1 MDIQAVMDNFKKHG
15 FAVSYFPTKE
25 DAAAYLNEQIDGV
38 SVAAGGS
45 MTIAA
50 MGLQESLSAHNT
62 FLSHSNPPQGMTAD
76 EVRRAAMTTDVY
88 LTSANGATTSGE
100 LVNIDGAGN
109 RVGSTYFGH
118 KKVYFIVGIQKFED
132 TLEKAI
138 FRARN
143 IASPK
148 NAQRLHRKTPCAL
161 KADRCYDCNSP
172 ERICNGLSIH
182 YRKLYSAD
190 TEVVII
196 GEALGY

>member
-1 MDIQAVMDNFKKHG
+1 MDIQNILKNFESHG
-15 FAVSYFPTKE
+15 FAAAYFPTKE
-25 DAAAYLNEQIDGV
+25 AAAAYLNEQIDGV

-45 MTIAA
+45 MTVAA
-50 MGLQESLSAHNT
+50 LGLPESLSKHNV
-62 FLSHSNPPQGMTAD
+62 FLSHANPPQGMTAD
-76 EVRRAAMTTDVY
+76 DVRMAAMTTDVY

-109 RVGSTYFGH
+109 RVSSTYFGH
-118 KKVYFIVGIQKFED
+118 KKVYFLVGIQKFED
-132 TLEKAI
+132 TLEQAI
-138 FRARN
+138 WRARN

-161 KADRCYDCNSP
+161 KADRCYDCSSP

-182 YRKLYSAD
+182 YRKLSSAE

-196 GEALGY
+196 GEDVGY

>member
-1 MDIQAVMDNFKKHG
+1 MDIQKVIKNFEKHG
-15 FAVSYFPTKE
+15 FKACYFPTKE
-25 DAAAYLNEQIDGV
+25 EASAYLNEQIDGV

-50 MGLQESLSAHNT
+50 MGLQESLSEHNT
-62 FLSHSNPPQGMTAD
+62 YLTHSNPPAGMTAD
-76 EVRRAAMTTDVY
+76 DVRRAAMTTDVY

-132 TLEKAI
+132 TLEQAI
-138 FRARN
+138 WRARN

-161 KADRCYDCNSP
+161 KADRCYDCSSP

-182 YRKLYSAD
+182 YRRLYSAE

-196 GEALGY
+196 GEELGY